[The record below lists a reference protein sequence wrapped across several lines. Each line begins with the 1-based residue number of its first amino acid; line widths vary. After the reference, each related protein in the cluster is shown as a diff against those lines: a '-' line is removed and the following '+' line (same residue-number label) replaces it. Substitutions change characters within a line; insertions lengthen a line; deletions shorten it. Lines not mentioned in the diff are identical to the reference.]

1 MDNQIYY
8 HNSDKFPAIAND
20 YREAKTRAEKIT
32 NQPQTTSQESVFT
45 YALEAVPTF
54 RRTAS
59 LPDKIQNGDYF
70 AMTGALGLTL
80 VNIKEDIR
88 DMKSAG
94 KQIYSKI
101 NKNYNYDPLYD
112 RKNYQHSFSATRG
125 LVGEEWLYK
134 KYVEGNPFAQKI
146 MEAGNKTIDDTKF
159 GQWVNEIFD
168 IFEVDNHKV
177 GKIKDSGGNCAIAYK
192 FESSVLGG
200 KTIARAMK
208 RTTLLGVAVMVAL
221 ELPKIVKE
229 TAKGDNFFEHVQN
242 GVKQT
247 LKSAG
252 NVALTTAGIA
262 IGGAIGSQH
271 IGAIGSLIGMGLG
284 AIAGNKMSY
293 QLQDVIG

>member
-125 LVGEEWLYK
+125 LVGEELLHK
-134 KYVEGNPFAQKI
+134 KMAEGNPFAQNLHK
-146 MEAGNKTIDDTKF
+146 MDKTLDETKF
-159 GQWVNEIFD
+159 GKFIANVFD
-168 IFEVDNHKV
+168 INIEDAI
-177 GKIKDSGGNCAIAYK
+177 KIDKIANKNGRCAYAYK
-192 FESSVLGG
+192 FGSSILGG
-200 KTIARAMK
+200 KTMARAMQ
-208 RTTLLGVAVMVAL
+208 RTTLLGVVIMGLL
-221 ELPKIVKE
+221 ELPKIFKE
-229 TAKGDNFFEHVQN
+229 TAKGDSIFEHAKN
-242 GVKQT
+242 CTKQT
-247 LKSAG
+247 LKSAT
-252 NVALTTAGIA
+252 NVVFTTVAIG
-262 IGGAIGSQH
+262 IGGAV
-271 IGAIGSLIGMGLG
+271 GAQYMGAAGSLIGMGIG
-284 AIAGNKMSY
+284 AVASNKASKK
-293 QLQDVIG
+293 VGEITG

>member
-32 NQPQTTSQESVFT
+32 NQPQTTSQEGVFT

-59 LPDKIQNGDYF
+59 LPDKIQNGDYL

-125 LVGEEWLYK
+125 LSIKVLLVRSLESGDLSYFCSTLHSYYEHSLSFDRK
-134 KYVEGNPFAQKI
+134 SLRRRNILNFFFPCNINFHLLQKQ
-146 MEAGNKTIDDTKF
+146 F
-159 GQWVNEIFD
+159 F
-168 IFEVDNHKV
+168 F
-177 GKIKDSGGNCAIAYK
+177 
-192 FESSVLGG
+192 F
-200 KTIARAMK
+200 
-208 RTTLLGVAVMVAL
+208 
-221 ELPKIVKE
+221 LPKFFFQ
-229 TAKGDNFFEHVQN
+229 NFYLFLN
-242 GVKQT
+242 
-247 LKSAG
+247 L
-252 NVALTTAGIA
+252 
-262 IGGAIGSQH
+262 
-271 IGAIGSLIGMGLG
+271 
-284 AIAGNKMSY
+284 
-293 QLQDVIG
+293 